1 MSPATN
7 SWPMWIIEASGSY
20 PGLSEPLLGVC
31 NHTPVC
37 NIIRPPLCWS
47 FACSAAFY
55 HIQHHTLNQS
65 RIISSADVAKRR
77 PDLCERKLLYW
88 IRIGPVSQTVIGIAI
103 IIVWVGSEEDQNV
116 DARCRLIRMTLLH
129 CVLSLATQ
137 CIVIGPVCVCVFVG
151 LLLR

>member
-1 MSPATN
+1 MVANYKLAAKCCPYRPRPMSPATN

-20 PGLSEPLLGVC
+20 PGLSEPLLGLS

-65 RIISSADVAKRR
+65 WIISSADVAKRR

-88 IRIGPVSQTVIGIAI
+88 IRIGPVWQTVIGIAI
-103 IIVWVGSEEDQNV
+103 IIVWVGSEEEV
-116 DARCRLIRMTLLH
+116 LWVRMWMLDADWYVWHYYTAC
-129 CVLSLATQ
+129 
-137 CIVIGPVCVCVFVG
+137 
-151 LLLR
+151 